1 MAMTRY
7 TALAVMTGLSTED
20 TATTSSTAGRA
31 MTFRSAGRAM
41 TSSTE
46 APAATS
52 KCTEAREKM
61 SSTEA
66 TAATPLSEALART
79 SSTGGR
85 ATISW
90 TEEWMKEADPGAGGR
105 TGTSSIAV
113 KVGTTT
119 GRTSSTTWTAA
130 ARRNLGPT
138 G

>member
-20 TATTSSTAGRA
+20 TATTSSTA
-31 MTFRSAGRAM
+31 
-41 TSSTE
+41 
-46 APAATS
+46 
-52 KCTEAREKM
+52 
-61 SSTEA
+61 A